1 MFPDTD
7 FSLREEGASG
17 GGGPAGELLAARGQR
32 AGDAG
37 ASLLCGAKQGSGIPR
52 PQPLTALPSLF
63 SDI

>member
-37 ASLLCGAKQGSGIPR
+37 VSLLCGAKQGSGSR